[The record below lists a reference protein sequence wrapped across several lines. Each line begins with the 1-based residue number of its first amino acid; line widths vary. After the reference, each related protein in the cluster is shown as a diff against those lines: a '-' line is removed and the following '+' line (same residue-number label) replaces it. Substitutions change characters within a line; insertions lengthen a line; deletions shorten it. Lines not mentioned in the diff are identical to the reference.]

1 MKKDGSA
8 ASNFMLTAAGWLIF
22 GVLMGLTLAIEF
34 VFPDFAAGVPQL
46 VFGRLR
52 QAHTNTVMFAWLSG
66 GMMGLWLFIVP
77 RLTGRKLYSEVLGNV
92 TMIFW
97 NIAVAWGIIA
107 ILFANT
113 QSREYAEMIWPVD
126 VLVEIALIMNLINV
140 YMTVKHR
147 TEPKFYVSLWYI
159 IGSCVF
165 MPILYFIGNVMWNP
179 PTGALTGINDAI
191 FGWFYGHNVL
201 GLWFTTGLL
210 AVIYYVV
217 PRETKTPL
225 YSHVLS
231 LIGFWGI
238 ILFYTGVGA
247 HHLLW
252 APIPYWLKTIAVA
265 ESIGMI
271 LPVLA
276 FGVNIWLSMRGSWNK
291 FFTSVPLRFVI
302 TGWAAYILVS
312 FQGSNEALRGVNLIT
327 HFTQYVP
334 SHAHLSLLFF
344 SATTIMGGM
353 YYAIPRIFKCNLFSR
368 TLANIHFSFW
378 FVGFSIFFIGFLL
391 AGIVQGAN
399 WIHIGLPIWTT
410 LPGFRP
416 YMAMRIMG
424 GALMVI
430 GVLIFFYNMIATI
443 VRRQAVEKPE
453 FAANVPVVSSP
464 AMD

>member
-1 MKKDGSA
+1 MNKENSA
-8 ASNFMLTAAGWLIF
+8 AANFMLTSAGWLIF

-34 VFPDFAAGVPQL
+34 VFPDFANGIPEL

-66 GMMGLWLFIVP
+66 GMMGLWLYIVP
-77 RLTGRKLYSEVLGNV
+77 RLTGRKLWSEVLGNI
-92 TMIFW
+92 TMIMW
-97 NIAVAWGIIA
+97 NIAVGIGIVG
-107 ILFANT
+107 ILLANT
-113 QSREYAEMIWPVD
+113 QSREYAEMMWPVD
-126 VLVEIALIMNLINV
+126 VLVVITLILNLINI
-140 YMTVKHR
+140 YMTVKYR

-159 IGSCVF
+159 IGSVIF

-179 PTGALTGINDAI
+179 TTGALTGINDTI
-191 FGWFYGHNVL
+191 VGWFYGHNVL

-225 YSHVLS
+225 YSHILS

-238 ILFYTGVGA
+238 LLFYTGVGA

-276 FGVNIWLSMRGSWNK
+276 FGMNIFLTMRGNWNK
-291 FFTSVPLRFVI
+291 FITSIPLRFVI
-302 TGWAAYILVS
+302 TGWAAYVLVS
-312 FQGSNEALRGVNLIT
+312 FQGSNEALRGVNLVT

-334 SHAHLSLLFF
+334 SHAHLALLFF

-353 YYAIPRIFKCNLFSR
+353 FYAIPRIFKSRLFSR
-368 TLANIHFSFW
+368 TLANVQYSLW
-378 FVGFSIFFIGFLL
+378 FVGFTIFFIGFLL

-399 WIHIGLPIWTT
+399 WIHLGLPIWTT

-424 GALMVI
+424 GTLMVLS
-430 GVLIFFYNMIATI
+430 VLIFFYNMIATI
-443 VRRQAVEKPE
+443 IRHKAVERPE
-453 FAANVPVVSSP
+453 FANVPVIPTP